1 MHTGVLIS
9 YLYTYFFTIIFC
21 VVFQIGLYSK
31 AKRNI
36 SIRHFLW
43 VYIFLFYLS
52 LVYKLTQIATVW
64 DISRY
69 ETWIRV
75 SQINLTLFDTAG
87 STTYLLN
94 IVLFMPLGFL
104 LPTIWPQFRKM
115 KNTVCAGFFFSL
127 AIELNQLLNNRITDI
142 DDLFTNTLGAVV
154 GYVLYKVLYTALFK
168 MILKREEKKFD
179 TNSSLVIKYEAVFC
193 LVCSFVGAMLIYH
206 PALFGRPVIIQ

>member
-1 MHTGVLIS
+1 MHTGVLMS
-9 YLYTYFFTIIFC
+9 YLYTYFFTIMFC
-21 VVFQIGLYSK
+21 IVFQIGFYFK
-31 AKRNI
+31 AKRTI

-43 VYIFLFYLS
+43 VYVFLFYLS
-52 LVYKLTQIATVW
+52 LVYKVTQIATVW

-69 ETWIRV
+69 EMWIRV

-142 DDLFTNTLGAVV
+142 DDLFTNTLGAIV
-154 GYVLYKVLYTALFK
+154 GYLLYRLYRALFK
-168 MILKREEKKFD
+168 MICKREGKKLD
-179 TNSSLVIKYEAVFC
+179 NNSSLVIKYEAIFC

>member
-1 MHTGVLIS
+1 MHTEVLIS

-21 VVFQIGLYSK
+21 IMFQIGFYFK
-31 AKRNI
+31 AKRTV

-43 VYIFLFYLS
+43 VYVFLFYLS
-52 LVYKLTQIATVW
+52 LVYGVTQIATVW

-94 IVLFMPLGFL
+94 IVLFMPFGFL
-104 LPTIWPQFRKM
+104 LPTIWSQFRKM
-115 KNTVCAGFFFSL
+115 KHTVCAGFFFSL

-142 DDLFTNTLGAVV
+142 DDLFTNTLGAIV
-154 GYVLYKVLYTALFK
+154 GYLIYRVLFK
-168 MILKREEKKFD
+168 MICKREKKKLD
-179 TNSSLVIKYEAVFC
+179 TNTSLVIKYEAIFC
-193 LVCSFVGAMLIYH
+193 LVSSFVGAMLIYH
-206 PALFGRPVIIQ
+206 PALFGRPVIL

>member
-1 MHTGVLIS
+1 MHTGVLMS
-9 YLYTYFFTIIFC
+9 YLYTYFFTIMFC
-21 VVFQIGLYSK
+21 ILFQIGFYFK
-31 AKRNI
+31 AKSNI

-43 VYIFLFYLS
+43 VYVFLFYLS
-52 LVYKLTQIATVW
+52 LVYKVTQIATVW

-75 SQINLTLFDTAG
+75 NQINLTLFDTAG

-94 IVLFMPLGFL
+94 ILLFMPFGFL

-115 KNTVCAGFFFSL
+115 KNTVFAGFFFSL

-142 DDLFTNTLGAVV
+142 DDLFTNTLGAII

-168 MILKREEKKFD
+168 LILKREEKKLD
-179 TNSSLVIKYEAVFC
+179 TNSSLVIKYEAIFC
-193 LVCSFVGAMLIYH
+193 LVCSFVGAMLIYY
-206 PALFGRPVIIQ
+206 PALFGRPVILQ

>member
-1 MHTGVLIS
+1 MHTGVLMS
-9 YLYTYFFTIIFC
+9 YLYTYFFTIMFC
-21 VVFQIGLYSK
+21 ILFQIGFYFK
-31 AKRNI
+31 AKNNI

-43 VYIFLFYLS
+43 VYVFLFYLS
-52 LVYKLTQIATVW
+52 LVYKVTQIATVW

-75 SQINLTLFDTAG
+75 NQINLTLFDTAG

-94 IVLFMPLGFL
+94 ILLFMPLGFL

-115 KNTVCAGFFFSL
+115 KNTVCTGFFFSL
-127 AIELNQLLNNRITDI
+127 AIELNQLLNNRITDV
-142 DDLFTNTLGAVV
+142 DDLFTNTLGAII

-168 MILKREEKKFD
+168 LILKREGKKLD

-193 LVCSFVGAMLIYH
+193 LVCSFVGAMLIYY
-206 PALFGRPVIIQ
+206 PALFGRPVILQ

>member
-1 MHTGVLIS
+1 MDTGVLMS
-9 YLYTYFFTIIFC
+9 YLYTYFFTIMFC
-21 VVFQIGLYSK
+21 IVFQIGFYFK
-31 AKRNI
+31 AKRTI
-36 SIRHFLW
+36 SILHFLW
-43 VYIFLFYLS
+43 VYVFLFYLS
-52 LVYKLTQIATVW
+52 LVYRVTQIATVW

-104 LPTIWPQFRKM
+104 LPTIWSQFRKM

-142 DDLFTNTLGAVV
+142 DDVFTNTLGAIV
-154 GYVLYKVLYTALFK
+154 GYVIYRVLFK
-168 MILKREEKKFD
+168 MICKREEKRLD

-193 LVCSFVGAMLIYH
+193 LVFSFVGAMFIYY
-206 PALFGRPVIIQ
+206 PGDM

>member
-1 MHTGVLIS
+1 MHREVLMS

-31 AKRNI
+31 AKNNI

-52 LVYKLTQIATVW
+52 LVYKVTQIATVW

-75 SQINLTLFDTAG
+75 NQINLTLFDTAG

-94 IVLFMPLGFL
+94 IVLFMPFGFL

-115 KNTVCAGFFFSL
+115 TNTVCAGFLFSL

-142 DDLFTNTLGAVV
+142 DDLFTNTLGAIV
-154 GYVLYKVLYTALFK
+154 GYIIYRVLFE
-168 MILKREEKKFD
+168 MICKREEKKLD
-179 TNSSLVIKYEAVFC
+179 TNSSLVIKYEAIFC
-193 LVCSFVGAMLIYH
+193 LVCSFVGAMLIYY
-206 PALFGRPVIIQ
+206 PGDL

>member
-1 MHTGVLIS
+1 M
-9 YLYTYFFTIIFC
+9 
-21 VVFQIGLYSK
+21 
-31 AKRNI
+31 
-36 SIRHFLW
+36 
-43 VYIFLFYLS
+43 
-52 LVYKLTQIATVW
+52 TQIATVW

-115 KNTVCAGFFFSL
+115 KNTVCAGFLFSL

-142 DDLFTNTLGAVV
+142 DDLFTNTLGAIV

-168 MILKREEKKFD
+168 LILKREEKEFD

-206 PALFGRPVIIQ
+206 PALFGRPVILQ

>member
-1 MHTGVLIS
+1 MM
-9 YLYTYFFTIIFC
+9 FC
-21 VVFQIGLYSK
+21 VVFQIEFYFK
-31 AKRNI
+31 AKRTI
-36 SIRHFLW
+36 SILHFLW
-43 VYIFLFYLS
+43 VYVFLFYLS
-52 LVYKLTQIATVW
+52 LVYKVTQIATVW

-75 SQINLTLFDTAG
+75 NQINLTLFDTAG

-142 DDLFTNTLGAVV
+142 DDVFTNTLGAII
-154 GYVLYKVLYTALFK
+154 GYLLYKALFK
-168 MILKREEKKFD
+168 MIYKREEKKLD
-179 TNSSLVIKYEAVFC
+179 TNSSLVIKYEAIFC

>member
-1 MHTGVLIS
+1 MHTEVLMS

-21 VVFQIGLYSK
+21 IVFQIGFYFK

-36 SIRHFLW
+36 SILHFLW
-43 VYIFLFYLS
+43 VYVFLFYLS
-52 LVYKLTQIATVW
+52 LVYRVTQIATVW

-104 LPTIWPQFRKM
+104 LPTIWSQFRKM

-142 DDLFTNTLGAVV
+142 DDLFTNTLGAIV
-154 GYVLYKVLYTALFK
+154 GYVLYRVLFK
-168 MILKREEKKFD
+168 LIDKREGKKLD
-179 TNSSLVIKYEAVFC
+179 TNTSLVIQYEAVFY
-193 LVCSFVGAMLIYH
+193 LVFSLVGVMLIYY
-206 PALFGRPVIIQ
+206 PGDL

>member
-1 MHTGVLIS
+1 MHTEVLIS

-21 VVFQIGLYSK
+21 IVFQIGFYFK
-31 AKRNI
+31 AKRTV

-43 VYIFLFYLS
+43 VYVFLFYLS
-52 LVYKLTQIATVW
+52 LVYRVTQIATVW

-94 IVLFMPLGFL
+94 ILLFMPFGFL
-104 LPTIWPQFRKM
+104 LPTIWPHFRKM

-142 DDLFTNTLGAVV
+142 DDLFTNTLGAIV
-154 GYVLYKVLYTALFK
+154 GYVLYRALFK
-168 MILKREEKKFD
+168 LICKREEKKLD
-179 TNSSLVIKYEAVFC
+179 NNSLVIKYEAIFF
-193 LVCSFVGAMLIYH
+193 LVCSFVGAMLIYY
-206 PALFGRPVIIQ
+206 PALFGRPVILQ

>member
-1 MHTGVLIS
+1 MS
-9 YLYTYFFTIIFC
+9 YLYTYFFTIMFC
-21 VVFQIGLYSK
+21 ILFQIGFYFK
-31 AKRNI
+31 AKNNI

-43 VYIFLFYLS
+43 VYVFLFYLS
-52 LVYKLTQIATVW
+52 LVYKVTQIATVW

-75 SQINLTLFDTAG
+75 NQINLTLFDTAG

-94 IVLFMPLGFL
+94 IVLFMPFGFL
-104 LPTIWPQFRKM
+104 LPTIWPQFRKI

-142 DDLFTNTLGAVV
+142 DDLFTNTLGAII

-168 MILKREEKKFD
+168 LILKREEKKLD
-179 TNSSLVIKYEAVFC
+179 MNSSLVIKYEAIFC
-193 LVCSFVGAMLIYH
+193 LVCSFVGAMLIYY
-206 PALFGRPVIIQ
+206 PALFGRAVILQ

>member
-1 MHTGVLIS
+1 MDTGVLMS
-9 YLYTYFFTIIFC
+9 YLYTYFFAIMFC
-21 VVFQIGLYSK
+21 IVFQIGFYFK
-31 AKRNI
+31 AKRTI
-36 SIRHFLW
+36 SILHFLW
-43 VYIFLFYLS
+43 VYVFLFYLS
-52 LVYKLTQIATVW
+52 LVYRVTQIATVW

-104 LPTIWPQFRKM
+104 LPTIWSQFRKM

-142 DDLFTNTLGAVV
+142 DDVFTNTLGAIV
-154 GYVLYKVLYTALFK
+154 GYVIYRVLFK
-168 MILKREEKKFD
+168 MFKMICKREEKRLD

-193 LVCSFVGAMLIYH
+193 LVFSFVGAMFIYY
-206 PALFGRPVIIQ
+206 PGDM

>member
-21 VVFQIGLYSK
+21 VLFQIGFYFK

-43 VYIFLFYLS
+43 VYVFLFYLS
-52 LVYKLTQIATVW
+52 LVYKVTQIATVW

-94 IVLFMPLGFL
+94 IVLFMPFGFL

-115 KNTVCAGFFFSL
+115 KNTVCAGFLFSL

-142 DDLFTNTLGAVV
+142 DDLFTNTLGAIV
-154 GYVLYKVLYTALFK
+154 GYVLYTALFK
-168 MILKREEKKFD
+168 LILKREEKEFD
-179 TNSSLVIKYEAVFC
+179 TNSPLVIKYEVVFC

-206 PALFGRPVIIQ
+206 PALFGRPV

>member
-1 MHTGVLIS
+1 MHTGVLMS
-9 YLYTYFFTIIFC
+9 YLYTYFFTIMFC
-21 VVFQIGLYSK
+21 IVFQIGCYFN

-36 SIRHFLW
+36 SILHFLW
-43 VYIFLFYLS
+43 VYVFLFYLS
-52 LVYKLTQIATVW
+52 LVYGVTQIATVW

-94 IVLFMPLGFL
+94 IVLFMPFGFL
-104 LPTIWPQFRKM
+104 LPTIWPKFRKM

-142 DDLFTNTLGAVV
+142 DDLFTNTLGAII
-154 GYVLYKVLYTALFK
+154 GYVLYRALFK
-168 MILKREEKKFD
+168 MICKREEKKLD

-193 LVCSFVGAMLIYH
+193 LVCSFVGAMFIYY
-206 PALFGRPVIIQ
+206 PGDL

>member
-1 MHTGVLIS
+1 MS
-9 YLYTYFFTIIFC
+9 YLYTYFFTIMFC
-21 VVFQIGLYSK
+21 VLFQIGFYFK
-31 AKRNI
+31 AKNNI

-43 VYIFLFYLS
+43 VYVFLFYLS
-52 LVYKLTQIATVW
+52 LVYKVTQIATVW

-75 SQINLTLFDTAG
+75 NQINLTLFDTAG

-94 IVLFMPLGFL
+94 IVLFMPFGFL

-142 DDLFTNTLGAVV
+142 DDLFTNTLGAII

-168 MILKREEKKFD
+168 LILKREEKKLD
-179 TNSSLVIKYEAVFC
+179 TNSSLVIKYEAIFC
-193 LVCSFVGAMLIYH
+193 LVCSFVGAMLIYY
-206 PALFGRPVIIQ
+206 PALFGRPVILQ

>member
-1 MHTGVLIS
+1 MDTGVLMS

-21 VVFQIGLYSK
+21 IVFQIGCYFK
-31 AKRNI
+31 AKRTI

-43 VYIFLFYLS
+43 VYVFLFYLS
-52 LVYKLTQIATVW
+52 LVYKVTQIATVW

-75 SQINLTLFDTAG
+75 NQINLTLFDTAG

-94 IVLFMPLGFL
+94 IVLFMPFGFL

-142 DDLFTNTLGAVV
+142 DDLFTNTLGAIV
-154 GYVLYKVLYTALFK
+154 GYVIYRVLFK
-168 MILKREEKKFD
+168 MICKREGKKLD
-179 TNSSLVIKYEAVFC
+179 TDSSLVIKYEAVFC
-193 LVCSFVGAMLIYH
+193 LVCSFVGAMLIYY

>member
-1 MHTGVLIS
+1 MHTEVLMS
-9 YLYTYFFTIIFC
+9 YLYTYFFTIMFC
-21 VVFQIGLYSK
+21 IVFQIGCYFKS
-31 AKRNI
+31 KRNI
-36 SIRHFLW
+36 SIRHFLS
-43 VYIFLFYLS
+43 VYVFLFYLS
-52 LVYKLTQIATVW
+52 LVYKVTQIATVW

-142 DDLFTNTLGAVV
+142 DDLFTNTLGAII
-154 GYVLYKVLYTALFK
+154 GYVLYTALFK
-168 MILKREEKKFD
+168 LILKREGKKLD
-179 TNSSLVIKYEAVFC
+179 TNSPVVIKYEAVFC

>member
-1 MHTGVLIS
+1 MHTEVLMS
-9 YLYTYFFTIIFC
+9 YLYTYFFTIMFC
-21 VVFQIGLYSK
+21 IVFQIGCYFKS
-31 AKRNI
+31 KRNI
-36 SIRHFLW
+36 SIRHFLS
-43 VYIFLFYLS
+43 VYVFLFYLS
-52 LVYKLTQIATVW
+52 LVYKVTQIATVW

-75 SQINLTLFDTAG
+75 NQINLTLFDTAG

-115 KNTVCAGFFFSL
+115 KNTVCAGFFFSS

-142 DDLFTNTLGAVV
+142 DDLFTNTLGAII
-154 GYVLYKVLYTALFK
+154 GYLLYSVLFK
-168 MILKREEKKFD
+168 LIFKRKEKKLD

-193 LVCSFVGAMLIYH
+193 LVCSFVGAMLIYY

>member
-1 MHTGVLIS
+1 MHTEVLIS

-21 VVFQIGLYSK
+21 IVFQIRFYFK
-31 AKRNI
+31 VKRTV
-36 SIRHFLW
+36 SILHFLW
-43 VYIFLFYLS
+43 VYVFLFYLS
-52 LVYKLTQIATVW
+52 LVYGVTQIATVW

-142 DDLFTNTLGAVV
+142 DDLFTNTLGAIV
-154 GYVLYKVLYTALFK
+154 GYLLYKALFK
-168 MILKREEKKFD
+168 MICKREEKKLD
-179 TNSSLVIKYEAVFC
+179 ANSSLVIKYEAVFC
-193 LVCSFVGAMLIYH
+193 LVCSFVGAMLMYH
-206 PALFGRPVIIQ
+206 PALFGRPVILQ

>member
-1 MHTGVLIS
+1 MDTGVLMS
-9 YLYTYFFTIIFC
+9 YLYTYFFTIMFYI
-21 VVFQIGLYSK
+21 VFQIGFYFK
-31 AKRNI
+31 AKRTI
-36 SIRHFLW
+36 SILHFLW
-43 VYIFLFYLS
+43 VYVFLFYLS
-52 LVYKLTQIATVW
+52 LVYRVTQIATVW

-104 LPTIWPQFRKM
+104 LPTIWSQFRKM

-142 DDLFTNTLGAVV
+142 DDVFTNTLGAIV
-154 GYVLYKVLYTALFK
+154 GYVIYRVLFK
-168 MILKREEKKFD
+168 MICKREEKRLD

-193 LVCSFVGAMLIYH
+193 LVFSFVGAMFIYY
-206 PALFGRPVIIQ
+206 PGDM

>member
-1 MHTGVLIS
+1 M
-9 YLYTYFFTIIFC
+9 
-21 VVFQIGLYSK
+21 
-31 AKRNI
+31 
-36 SIRHFLW
+36 
-43 VYIFLFYLS
+43 
-52 LVYKLTQIATVW
+52 YKVTQIATVW

-94 IVLFMPLGFL
+94 IVLFMPFGFL

-115 KNTVCAGFFFSL
+115 KNTVCAGFLFSL

-142 DDLFTNTLGAVV
+142 DDLFTNTLGAIV

-168 MILKREEKKFD
+168 LILKREEKKLD
-179 TNSSLVIKYEAVFC
+179 TNSPLVIKYEAVFC

-206 PALFGRPVIIQ
+206 PALFGRPVILQ

>member
-1 MHTGVLIS
+1 MHTGVLVS
-9 YLYTYFFTIIFC
+9 YLYTYFFTIMFC
-21 VVFQIGLYSK
+21 VVFQIEFYFK
-31 AKRNI
+31 AKRTI
-36 SIRHFLW
+36 SILHFLW
-43 VYIFLFYLS
+43 VYVFLFYLS
-52 LVYKLTQIATVW
+52 LVYKVTQIATVW

-75 SQINLTLFDTAG
+75 NQINLTLFDTAG

-94 IVLFMPLGFL
+94 IVLFMPLCFL

-142 DDLFTNTLGAVV
+142 DDVFTNTLGAII
-154 GYVLYKVLYTALFK
+154 GYLLYKALFK
-168 MILKREEKKFD
+168 MIYKREEKKLD
-179 TNSSLVIKYEAVFC
+179 TNSSLVIKYEAIFC

>member
-1 MHTGVLIS
+1 MS
-9 YLYTYFFTIIFC
+9 YLYTYFFTIMFC
-21 VVFQIGLYSK
+21 ILFQIGFYFK
-31 AKRNI
+31 AKNNI

-43 VYIFLFYLS
+43 VYVFLFYLS
-52 LVYKLTQIATVW
+52 LVYKVTQIATVW

-75 SQINLTLFDTAG
+75 NQINLTLFDTAG

-94 IVLFMPLGFL
+94 IVLFMPFGFL

-142 DDLFTNTLGAVV
+142 DDLFTNTLGAII

-168 MILKREEKKFD
+168 LILKREGKKLD
-179 TNSSLVIKYEAVFC
+179 TNSSLVIKYEAIFC
-193 LVCSFVGAMLIYH
+193 LVCSFVGAMLIYY
-206 PALFGRPVIIQ
+206 PALFGRPVILQ

>member
-1 MHTGVLIS
+1 MHTEVLIS

-21 VVFQIGLYSK
+21 IMFQIGFYFK
-31 AKRNI
+31 AKRTV

-43 VYIFLFYLS
+43 VYVFLFYLS
-52 LVYKLTQIATVW
+52 LVYGVTQIATVW

-94 IVLFMPLGFL
+94 IVLFMPFGFL

-142 DDLFTNTLGAVV
+142 DDLFTNTLGAIV
-154 GYVLYKVLYTALFK
+154 GYVLYRVLFK
-168 MILKREEKKFD
+168 MICKREKKKLD
-179 TNSSLVIKYEAVFC
+179 TNTSLVIKYEAIFC

-206 PALFGRPVIIQ
+206 PALFGRPVIL

>member
-1 MHTGVLIS
+1 MHTEVLMS

-21 VVFQIGLYSK
+21 VVFQIGRYFK
-31 AKRNI
+31 AKNNI
-36 SIRHFLW
+36 SILHFLW
-43 VYIFLFYLS
+43 VYVFLFYLS
-52 LVYKLTQIATVW
+52 LVYKVTQIATVW

-75 SQINLTLFDTAG
+75 NQINLTLFDTAG

-94 IVLFMPLGFL
+94 IVLFMPFGFL
-104 LPTIWPQFRKM
+104 LPAIWPQFRKM

-142 DDLFTNTLGAVV
+142 DDVFTNTLGAII
-154 GYVLYKVLYTALFK
+154 GYVLYTVLFK
-168 MILKREEKKFD
+168 LILKREGKKLD
-179 TNSSLVIKYEAVFC
+179 TNSSFVIKYEAVFC